1 MNLIIEESESYMLK
15 EIKIG
20 GINYHVQIVER
31 LQDNNEAVWGYTDY
45 KIAEIF
51 IDAGLSSQKQDQV
64 LMHEALHASLHEAGL
79 DDICNDEKIVNPLGN
94 ILYQL
99 ITEND
104 FKGGDN

>member
-1 MNLIIEESESYMLK
+1 MLK

-31 LQDNNEAVWGYTDY
+31 LQDNSEAVWGYTDY
-45 KIAEIF
+45 KMTTIF
-51 IDAGLSSQKQDQV
+51 IDKDLNSQKQNQV

-99 ITEND
+99 IEEND
-104 FKGGDN
+104 FKGGDK

>member
-1 MNLIIEESESYMLK
+1 MLK

-20 GINYHVQIVER
+20 GINYNVQIVER
-31 LQDNNEAVWGYTDY
+31 LQDNDEAVWGCTDY
-45 KIAEIF
+45 KMATIF
-51 IDAGLSSQKQDQV
+51 IDEGLSSQKQNQV
-64 LMHEALHASLHEAGL
+64 LIHETLHASLHEAGL

-99 ITEND
+99 IEEND